1 MTPAATFF
9 QRSTPSTSARSTAES
24 WSRLCSTEDGNRS
37 VAGRCCESIETRSL
51 GGGRAALPPLPG
63 DWSEPVRVRSV
74 EPCASA
80 GAGVSGSTT
89 AGVEIARLPVSRGAL
104 RSVYLIPAP
113 EPIDVGGRSVK
124 RDFHPPLRGER

>member
-1 MTPAATFF
+1 MMGTGASRGDAA
-9 QRSTPSTSARSTAES
+9 RA
-24 WSRLCSTEDGNRS
+24 SRPGAWA
-37 VAGRCCESIETRSL
+37 VAGPPCRRCPE
-51 GGGRAALPPLPG
+51 
-63 DWSEPVRVRSV
+63 
-74 EPCASA
+74 
-80 GAGVSGSTT
+80 GSTT